1 MARDRRSHV
10 REQEVPGAPTVA
22 ATGTSTAEPNRD
34 KFLALIRTL
43 AREAARADH
52 ESSLAKAAEPRHPHT

>member
-10 REQEVPGAPTVA
+10 REEEAPGTPSA
-22 ATGTSTAEPNRD
+22 AANGTSHAEPNREQ
-34 KFLALIRTL
+34 FLALIRTL

-52 ESSLAKAAEPRHPHT
+52 ESSLANAPEPRHPHS